1 MHLFTI
7 LFSAVLATTLSSSS
21 AFTVSS
27 PTRQGQGIR
36 NRNGFPVLNFSVDDI
51 EYKALAAAE
60 AWDIHVTSFLA
71 TKEAGMVE
79 ERLQNRA
86 DVSCIRVGGR
96 GAESSRARFVFSNPE
111 LGIDADAAEAEHC
124 AVVLVKNAKSNSDT
138 WPDILS
144 RAGVD
149 LDDVGDVVVV
159 EGAGCYIAVSPAV
172 SDQCVK
178 LLPKEIMGS
187 GVLVSVLESGE
198 SIPDEGELQ
207 NMEVQNLDRRQQKA
221 AQKK

>member
-144 RAGVD
+144 RAGV
-149 LDDVGDVVVV
+149 
-159 EGAGCYIAVSPAV
+159 
-172 SDQCVK
+172 
-178 LLPKEIMGS
+178 
-187 GVLVSVLESGE
+187 
-198 SIPDEGELQ
+198 
-207 NMEVQNLDRRQQKA
+207 A
-221 AQKK
+221 ATTNTNYHQLRYAQTSSTLIFRNYVDNGPFYTPCGGGFGHEYASCITLR